1 MKGITKLKINQFKI
15 KQLGYDFMGFTI
27 KRLDECTAHHLI
39 IPARHN
45 GKLTDWNTVILNGE
59 TSHPYWHLIEIKDP
73 TIAYAITSEMIDM
86 NIKGY
91 LDEENIK
98 NIHDLLDEFEAQF
111 GNEKNSKG
119 KLLIKREYKQGRAV
133 L

>member
-15 KQLGYDFMGFTI
+15 KQLGYDFMGFSI
-27 KRLDECTAHHLI
+27 KRTDECTAHHLI

-59 TSHPYWHLIEIKDP
+59 TSHPYWHLIECKDP

-86 NIKGY
+86 NVKGY

-98 NIHDLLDEFEAQF
+98 NIHALLDEFEAQY
-111 GNEKNSKG
+111 GDKKNSKG